1 MSKCRIPLGPFHP
14 LLEEAEFFNIKVE
27 GEKVVDI
34 EMETGW
40 MHRGHEKISETKTFT
55 QSIFLVERICGIC
68 STSHPFACV
77 NAIEDIDN
85 IEIPERAK
93 YIRVLIGELERI
105 HSHLLWVGLAG
116 HFIGYDTL
124 WMWAWKYR
132 EPILQLSE
140 MITGNRNHYAMMRVG
155 GVGRDFDN
163 SLIPKI
169 IPVLDMIEKKM
180 VMLAGAANDDPVLR
194 SRLKGVGVLT
204 KEDAINYCANGP
216 TARASGVDIDVR
228 RDDPTA
234 YEVVDVKVIVTPNG
248 DVYDKLV
255 VRVLEIIES
264 CHIIKQC
271 LKAFEKVQGPI
282 INKVKE
288 ISPGEGIGR
297 YEAPRGEVFHYI
309 RSDGS
314 NRPLRH
320 KVRAPSFSNIPT
332 YKASCVGIPLADAL
346 ITLASVDPCY
356 CCTERSIKAFDI
368 NGKKIEHNLL
378 HLSRKKTERLQREL
392 IPKEKS
398 LIDGIFD
405 LSLSR

>member
-14 LLEEAEFFNIKVE
+14 LLEEAEFFDIKVE

-40 MHRGHEKISETKTFT
+40 MHRGHEKLSESMSYT

-68 STSHPFACV
+68 STSHPFALV
-77 NAIEDIDN
+77 NAIEDIDD
-85 IEIPERAK
+85 IQIPERAK
-93 YIRVLIGELERI
+93 YIRVLIGEIERI
-105 HSHLLWVGLAG
+105 HSHLLWLGLAG

-124 WMWAWKYR
+124 WMWCWKYR

-140 MITGNRNHYAMMRVG
+140 LVSGNRNHYAMMRVG

-163 SLIPKI
+163 ATIPKYHK
-169 IPVLDMIEKKM
+169 VLDDLEKQMI
-180 VMLAGAANDDPVLR
+180 MLAGAAKDDPVLR
-194 SRLKGVGVLT
+194 SRLKGVGILT

-234 YEVVDVKVIVTPNG
+234 YEVVDVNVITLPHG

-255 VRVLEIIES
+255 VRVLEVIDSVKIMR
-264 CHIIKQC
+264 QC
-271 LKAFEKVQGPI
+271 LKAFPKVGGPVL
-282 INKVKE
+282 NPVKE
-288 ISPGEGIGR
+288 ISPGEGCGR

-309 RSDGS
+309 RSDGT

-346 ITLASVDPCY
+346 ITLAAVDPCY
-356 CCTERSIKAFDI
+356 CCTERTIRTTDV
-368 NGKKIEHNLL
+368 NNKKVDA
-378 HLSRKKTERLQREL
+378 EL
-392 IPKEKS
+392 
-398 LIDGIFD
+398 
-405 LSLSR
+405 LSLSRAKTEKIRKSIMKNDKSPIDRIFDKA